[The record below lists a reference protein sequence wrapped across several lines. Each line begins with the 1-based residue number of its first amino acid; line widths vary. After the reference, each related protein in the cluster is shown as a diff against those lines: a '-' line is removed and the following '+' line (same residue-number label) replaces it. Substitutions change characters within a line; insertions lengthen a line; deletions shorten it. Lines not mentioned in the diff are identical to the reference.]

1 MIYELI
7 LNILISYN
15 IDTTLKNIEWFIK
28 ISIDS
33 FQRVLSSES
42 STCRSF
48 VRGASKIIIYRENNI
63 FSCFANYTVDKQ
75 CVPYNWSNRRE
86 SKRQVTSDTSK
97 RLMNQVVE
105 STNNLSK
112 IQKFRGSISL
122 FDELDRD
129 KLR

>member
-1 MIYELI
+1 MYYLVKVVRVGHLSGELAKS
-7 LNILISYN
+7 L
-15 IDTTLKNIEWFIK
+15 FI
-28 ISIDS
+28 
-33 FQRVLSSES
+33 
-42 STCRSF
+42 
-48 VRGASKIIIYRENNI
+48 GKIIYSLVSLITLWINNVYHIIDQIEEN
-63 FSCFANYTVDKQ
+63 T
-75 CVPYNWSNRRE
+75 E
-86 SKRQVTSDTSK
+86 TSDTSK